1 MKHKRLKIAVLIS
14 VIALF
19 LVLVSLTVYAYF
31 STLAYVYTSDGN
43 KEIAHLG
50 MNLSLLFD
58 KLDGSSNDDNN
69 VNLNGTTLPFIN
81 PANGNKYVVD
91 TGATWG
97 TAQNPYVISEIRHL
111 QNLSALQDIG
121 YFYKLNIKNNFD
133 TDGNYID
140 GANDKPYFLICT
152 KEGTPTVINGTGIQ
166 IKPIGT
172 DEYPFIG
179 EIGGAIVDG
188 AATVPVK
195 DGLDTDTSAIFNIK
209 IMSKRKMPDHGIFGY
224 VSYLGDTPDDYNT
237 SAGTFNGYVSTI
249 SDVLMA
255 DVSLEVK
262 TENFVDAV
270 ANWISTHIFAYSA
283 LGTSAQET
291 VPHETHHIGILAGHV
306 NYVDVTNISIYYS
319 SDDIVCIDLN
329 DKKTVLNDGEFD
341 NNYFSSTGI
350 IGYIYSMNPEYSG
363 NTIKIGTGSN
373 STSVSMGNLGGGGA
387 ASGVNPGYV
396 LAAEMYKLYIDYSAP
411 PSLTADKLPTYSL
424 GEELGIMIYVSLDEN
439 NKPIFMDEIG
449 RKLTPVKATSAG
461 YYDLNAQ
468 NNGWQYVQEGTNGST
483 TTVRL
488 QDGPFF
494 YCQTEIN
501 SFDADGN
508 FKDAP
513 VYYTTITTTEEYTLT
528 NNGKEYTFT
537 RLTGTKLNIPEGQDP
552 TMDVT
557 TSNNNLY
564 LYTAK
569 DKDGKALCTQWYR
582 DRIILSLFGSFK
594 EATGRYYFYD
604 GVFTFALSNMRDV
617 VREIWPLAGDISTVP
632 NILLAEGWEVGKLP
646 NDFTYKTF
654 FTPVTGTTVD
664 TKKNY
669 VLAYPVDTDEDG
681 TVDDYYLVRVMRGEE
696 RDNYGHLDISLLS
709 SLIGDGRET
718 NYNTPDNPLGNPFY
732 LDVGKS
738 NDGQHLFDD
747 YLLKQTTSSLQSATP
762 NDIKL
767 GVYAYCGQWT
777 NDTLYPYSGNASDDN
792 GELGQKLVY
801 SYNSSLVSV
810 SGGWQVKFAPVRY
823 QEHVGGILGFGGSW
837 EPREYSQRYM
847 TFNAENNQFG
857 LGNTSGTTFLLFEV
871 HSEIATISPD
881 DAPNG
886 MVPADGT
893 NKVNVPLSAM
903 DYVLWPQT
911 VTSGAATTTTT
922 RYTLLNVADLGY
934 DAATEKGT
942 WRYANGQYLHEYTNS
957 LKYMFAMTEGAKF
970 GTVYSNTL
978 GGDYDGGEGFVKAT
992 LGTDGSQTFIPMGC
1006 ISFKVNKTP
1015 DPDDPIKIRVIVAV
1029 PTSDVV
1035 GGLGYNEDY
1044 YFGLWQNSVAS
1055 GQNQQF
1061 NFEKNGTI
1069 AKFELP
1075 RSQPLFNGQETTPS
1089 DTTGY
1094 NNPIQIQYDANGN
1107 GVIDTDESTYYNTYF
1122 QGETVLVAYEFNV
1135 DQAGVYTMGTT
1146 QGPMQIVYFSAD
1158 GVASMGRDGTGGAQL
1173 HAIDFVYDTYGYV
1186 DADEDKIVTVG
1197 NAPEQSSD
1205 TEDYNYYYES
1215 SCLLFFDNNTKH
1227 NNEFVKIFHAKIY
1240 IRRYIDTTITAVQKT
1255 ALNFKVTEGTE
1266 LSTLQTNRYV
1276 KLEEYAQKCDKINE
1290 EGYTVS
1296 QPTGTQ

>member
-43 KEIAHLG
+43 KEVAHLG

-270 ANWISTHIFAYSA
+270 VNWISTHIFAYSA

-396 LAAEMYKLYIDYSAP
+396 LAAEMYNLYSQFSKP
-411 PSLTADKLPTYSL
+411 PVLTVDKLPTY
-424 GEELGIMIYVSLDEN
+424 ETTTDIGIMIYVSLDEN
-439 NKPIFMDEIG
+439 NKPVFMDEIG

-501 SFDADGN
+501 TFDADGN
-508 FKDAP
+508 FKSAP
-513 VYYTTITTTEEYTLT
+513 VYYTTITKTKDYTLT
-528 NNGKEYTFT
+528 NSGKEYEFT
-537 RLTGTKLNIPEGQDP
+537 RLDGEEMTAEFALSVDAA
-552 TMDVT
+552 
-557 TSNNNLY
+557 NNNMY

-569 DKDGKALCTQWYR
+569 TDANGTPLCTQWYR
-582 DRIILSLFGSFK
+582 DRIILGWFTDSK

-604 GVFTFALSNMRDV
+604 GVFTFALSNTRDV
-617 VREIWPLAGDISTVP
+617 IREIWPKAGDVSTIP
-632 NILLAEGWEVGKLP
+632 TILLAEGWEVGKLP
-646 NDFTYKTF
+646 NDYTYKTF
-654 FTPVTGTTVD
+654 FTPVASGSTLD

-669 VLAYPVDTDEDG
+669 VLAYQTA
-681 TVDDYYLVRVMRGEE
+681 DDYYFVNMLGGTSSNNGGYAVTSF
-696 RDNYGHLDISLLS
+696 N
-709 SLIGDGRET
+709 SLISGKET
-718 NYNTPDNPLGNPFY
+718 GNAANSFY
-732 LDVGKS
+732 VDVGKS
-738 NDGQHLFDD
+738 GQSFFDEYLIRSNNGSIYSAVNDDMKFGVHTHSYTSNETVYYLYSGEQESYKDTTLSYDEYHSYTYNATLTAYDGQWCVNFKSVEYYNVYFYLFGTYADRKTHNNM
-747 YLLKQTTSSLQSATP
+747 YLS
-762 NDIKL
+762 
-767 GVYAYCGQWT
+767 
-777 NDTLYPYSGNASDDN
+777 
-792 GELGQKLVY
+792 
-801 SYNSSLVSV
+801 
-810 SGGWQVKFAPVRY
+810 
-823 QEHVGGILGFGGSW
+823 
-837 EPREYSQRYM
+837 
-847 TFNAENNQFG
+847 FNTENNQF
-857 LGNTSGTTFLLFEV
+857 SCSTTQNASCKLQVFEV
-871 HSEIATISPD
+871 HNEIATISPE

-911 VTSGAATTTTT
+911 VTSGDATTTTT

-934 DAATEKGT
+934 DATTKKGT

-978 GGDYDGGEGFVKAT
+978 GGDYDGGDGFVKAT
-992 LGTDGSQTFIPMGC
+992 LGTDGAQTFIPMGC

-1094 NNPIQIQYDANGN
+1094 NNPIQIQYDANRN
-1107 GVIDTDESTYYNTYF
+1107 GVIDTDESTYYDTYF
-1122 QGETVLVAYEFNV
+1122 QGETVLVAYEFTV
-1135 DQAGVYTMGTT
+1135 DQAGVYTLGTT

-1227 NNEFVKIFHAKIY
+1227 NNEFVKIFHEKIY

-1290 EGYTVS
+1290 KGYTVS

>member
-1 MKHKRLKIAVLIS
+1 MKHKKLKIAVLIS

-31 STLAYVYTSDGN
+31 STLAYVYTSDGD
-43 KEIAHLG
+43 KEVAHLG

-58 KLDGSSNDDNN
+58 KLDGSSNDNNN

-91 TGATWG
+91 TTQTWG

-133 TDGNYID
+133 TNGDYID
-140 GANDKPYFLICT
+140 GANDKPYFLVCT

-172 DEYPFIG
+172 DQYPFIG
-179 EIGGAIVDG
+179 EIGGAIVKG
-188 AATVPVK
+188 TATVPVK

-237 SAGTFNGYVSTI
+237 AAGTFNGYVSTI
-249 SDVLMA
+249 SDILMA

-270 ANWISTHIFAYSA
+270 ANWINTHIFAYSA
-283 LGTSAQET
+283 LGTSAKET

-306 NYVDVTNISIYYS
+306 NYVDVTRISIYYS
-319 SDDIVCIDLN
+319 SDEIVCIDLN
-329 DKKTVLNDGEFD
+329 DQKTVLNDGEFD

-396 LAAEMYKLYIDYSAP
+396 LAAEMYNLYSQYSKP
-411 PSLTADKLPTYSL
+411 PILTADKLPTYESSTDI
-424 GEELGIMIYVSLDEN
+424 GIMIYVSLDED
-439 NKPIFMDEIG
+439 NKPVFMDEIG

-468 NNGWQYVQEGTNGST
+468 NNGWQYVQEGNNGST
-483 TTVRL
+483 TTIKL
-488 QDGPFF
+488 EDGPFF

-501 SFDADGN
+501 TFDADGN
-508 FKDAP
+508 FKSAP
-513 VYYTTITTTEEYTLT
+513 VYYTTITGTQTYKLT
-528 NNGKEYTFT
+528 NSGKEYEFT
-537 RLTGTKLNIPEGQDP
+537 RLTGTKMTAEFALSVNAK
-552 TMDVT
+552 
-557 TSNNNLY
+557 NNNMY

-569 DKDGKALCTQWYR
+569 DDKGNAICSQWYR
-582 DRIILSLFGSFK
+582 SRLLLGYLGIT

-604 GVFTFALSNMRDV
+604 GVFTFALSNTRDMIC
-617 VREIWPLAGDISTVP
+617 EIWPKAGDTSTIP
-632 NILLAEGWEVGKLP
+632 TILLAERWEVGKLP
-646 NDFTYKTF
+646 NDYTYKTF
-654 FTPVTGTTVD
+654 FVPVTGSTLD
-664 TKKNY
+664 SKKAY
-669 VLAYPVDTDEDG
+669 ILAYPTSSG
-681 TVDDYYLVRVMRGEE
+681 DYYIMNMYSGSSNRE
-696 RDNYGHLDISLLS
+696 YGFLS
-709 SLIGDGRET
+709 GDMFSTLIGDRDTGT
-718 NYNTPDNPLGNPFY
+718 TDDGKFFV
-732 LDVGKS
+732 DVGKTPA
-738 NDGQHLFDD
+738 GQTYFDRYLFNYNAATKRLSSADMPNI
-747 YLLKQTTSSLQSATP
+747 YLGVRSFAGTSSDEMNTDGYQRPYSEQ
-762 NDIKL
+762 IKTNVVGDKVL
-767 GVYAYCGQWT
+767 GVVSHYIDYT
-777 NDTLYPYSGNASDDN
+777 YDVELSVNSD
-792 GELGQKLVY
+792 
-801 SYNSSLVSV
+801 
-810 SGGWQVKFAPVRY
+810 GWAVKFLKYAIRSFGWGWSSKTSDGYLYTDGSSFSLSSGPCRY
-823 QEHVGGILGFGGSW
+823 QI
-837 EPREYSQRYM
+837 Y
-847 TFNAENNQFG
+847 
-857 LGNTSGTTFLLFEV
+857 EV
-871 HSEIATISPD
+871 YTEIAPISPD

-911 VTSGAATTTTT
+911 VTSGAATQTTT

-934 DAATEKGT
+934 DAATKKGT

-970 GTVYSNTL
+970 GSVTSNVL
-978 GGDYDGGEGFVKAT
+978 GGDYDGGAGFVKAT
-992 LGTDGSQTFIPMGC
+992 LGTDGAQTFIPMGC

-1015 DPDDPIKIRVIVAV
+1015 AADDPIKIRVIVAV

-1075 RSQPLFNGQETTPS
+1075 RSQPLFNGQEATPS

-1094 NNPIQIQYDANGN
+1094 NNPIQIQYDANRN
-1107 GVIDTDESTYYNTYF
+1107 GVIDSDEGTYYSTYF
-1122 QGETVLVAYEFNV
+1122 QGETVLVAYEFTV
-1135 DQAGVYTMGTT
+1135 YEAGVYTMGTT

-1173 HAIDFVYDTYGYV
+1173 QGIDFVYDTYNYV
-1186 DADEDKIVTVG
+1186 SADKDKIVTVG
-1197 NAPEQSSD
+1197 NVPEQSSN

-1227 NNEFVKIFHAKIY
+1227 NNEFVKIFHEKIY

-1266 LSTLQTNRYV
+1266 LSTLPTNRYV
-1276 KLEEYAQKCDKINE
+1276 KLEEYAQKCDKINTME
-1290 EGYTVS
+1290 DDIYE
-1296 QPTGTQ
+1296 

>member
-1 MKHKRLKIAVLIS
+1 MKHKKLKIAVLIS

-396 LAAEMYKLYIDYSAP
+396 LAAEMYNLYSQYSKP
-411 PSLTADKLPTYSL
+411 PVLTADKLPTY
-424 GEELGIMIYVSLDEN
+424 ETTNNLGIMINASLDEN
-439 NKPIFMDEIG
+439 NNPVFMDELG
-449 RKLTPVKATSAG
+449 RRLYPVTDDGKG
-461 YYDLNAQ
+461 YYVKDGWKYNTGTQQ
-468 NNGWQYVQEGTNGST
+468 NPVWHTLENT
-483 TTVRL
+483 
-488 QDGPFF
+488 PFF
-494 YCQTEIN
+494 YSQTEIN
-501 SFDADGN
+501 EFDADGN
-508 FKDAP
+508 FKSAL
-513 VYYTTITTTEEYTLT
+513 VYYTTITKTKDYTLT
-528 NNGKEYTFT
+528 NSGKEYEFT
-537 RLTGTKLNIPEGQDP
+537 RLDGEKMTDEFSMQIDS
-552 TMDVT
+552 
-557 TSNNNLY
+557 SNSNMS

-569 DKDGKALCTQWYR
+569 KPIWEGDEIVGYEDLCVQWYR
-582 DRIILSLFGSFK
+582 DRVILSIFGDFK

-604 GVFTFALSNMRDV
+604 GVFTFALSNTRDV
-617 VREIWPLAGDISTVP
+617 IREIWPQANGMSTVP
-632 NILLAEGWEVGKLP
+632 SINLAEDWAVGNP
-646 NDFTYKTF
+646 GGYTYKTY
-654 FTPVTGTTVD
+654 FTPVTSSSLSSNKV
-664 TKKNY
+664 Y
-669 VLAYPVDTDEDG
+669 VMAYQSG
-681 TVDDYYLVRVMRGEE
+681 DDYYLMQLTGTSS
-696 RDNYGHLDISLLS
+696 DNYGKLKAVSLNS
-709 SLIGDGRET
+709 IITGKNTGTRDTAFFVEVGRSVA
-718 NYNTPDNPLGNPFY
+718 GR
-732 LDVGKS
+732 
-738 NDGQHLFDD
+738 QLFDSYMFKYD
-747 YLLKQTTSSLQSATP
+747 SSAKRIKSYEDSA
-762 NDIKL
+762 IGL
-767 GVYAYCGQWT
+767 GVYAFSVADAAQDLAGWAGAET
-777 NDTLYPYSGNASDDN
+777 AFYPYSGDMSVATSPTEMENYFKNDYTYNATLSRNDAGLWSVYFSDIKYRSKGWFQSWKD
-792 GELGQKLVY
+792 QKTNRYLT
-801 SYNSSLVSV
+801 
-810 SGGWQVKFAPVRY
+810 FA
-823 QEHVGGILGFGGSW
+823 
-837 EPREYSQRYM
+837 
-847 TFNAENNQFG
+847 NNQFG
-857 LGNTSGTTFLLFEV
+857 LSTSSSATYQFLIFEV
-871 HSEIATISPD
+871 HTEFEVLTEGDSPN
-881 DAPNG
+881 A
-886 MVPADGT
+886 MVPQEGT
-893 NKVNVPLSAM
+893 GKTQHSLSAM

-911 VTSGAATTTTT
+911 VTNGATTTIDTK
-922 RYTLLNVADLGY
+922 YTLLNVADLGY
-934 DAATEKGT
+934 DAATQKGT

-957 LKYMFAMTEGAKF
+957 LRYMFAMTEGAKF
-970 GTVYSNTL
+970 GSVTSNVL
-978 GGDYDGGEGFVKAT
+978 GGDWDGGSGFVKAT
-992 LGTDGSQTFIPMGC
+992 LGTDGAQTFIPMGC

-1015 DPDDPIKIRVIVAV
+1015 SEDDPIKIRVIVAV
-1029 PTSDVV
+1029 PTSDDIA
-1035 GGLGYNEDY
+1035 GLGYNEDY

-1075 RSQPLFNGQETTPS
+1075 RSQPLFIDQSTTPA
-1089 DTTGY
+1089 DTIGY
-1094 NNPIQIQYDANGN
+1094 NNPIQIQYDANRN
-1107 GVIDTDESTYYNTYF
+1107 GVIDTEESTYYTTYF

-1135 DQAGVYTMGTT
+1135 DQAGVYTLGTT

-1173 HAIDFVYDTYGYV
+1173 HAIDFVYDTYGYA

-1197 NAPEQSSD
+1197 NAPEQSSN

-1227 NNEFVKIFHAKIY
+1227 NNEFVKIFHEKIY

-1290 EGYTVS
+1290 KGYTVS